1 MYLRRVVKYFVRLC
15 VVCAALL
22 AVLYAT
28 GNASVPLSELSHA
41 LLHTWRGALLAGVA
55 AAMSLAY
62 PRFGFADRLVGRDF
76 DASRGDVDAV
86 MTALGMREEGRTADC
101 TTYRAASPL
110 RRARL
115 LFDDEVRVS
124 RCGGAMRIEGL
135 RRVVLR
141 AASHLE
147 ARTGG
152 E

>member
-1 MYLRRVVKYFVRLC
+1 MYLRRAAKYFVRLC
-15 VVCAALL
+15 VVCATLI

-62 PRFGFADRLVGRDF
+62 PRFGFADRLVEGGF
-76 DASRGDVDAV
+76 DASKGDIDSV
-86 MTALGMREEGRTADC
+86 MTALGMREAGRTSDSV
-101 TTYRAASPL
+101 TFRAASPL

-124 RCGGAMRIEGL
+124 RCGGAIRIEGL

-147 ARTGG
+147 ARIGG